1 MDLGRPRCRL
11 QTGFPLFSVNQ
22 SVTTGTYMQLT
33 AFPLLTPE
41 EAASQLQVSP
51 RHLFNLRK
59 RGLIKF
65 VKVGKLV
72 RFRPQD
78 IQDAVANLVR

>member
-1 MDLGRPRCRL
+1 MHSPAL
-11 QTGFPLFSVNQ
+11 Q
-22 SVTTGTYMQLT
+22 
-33 AFPLLTPE
+33 LLNPD
-41 EAASQLQVSP
+41 EAAAHLQVSP

-78 IQDAVANLVR
+78 IQDAIANLVR